1 MKRYVLMFNVALL
14 ALLALGCTKEE
25 PKVEE
30 KTNSNGAEHWQRCW
44 IKYAADGAGMG
55 AVGEETTAS
64 TANGA
69 VIDLAYELGYGYEGV
84 VATQGAVA
92 KCKGD
97 AESILADRMT
107 LERDPAAKAAALQLK
122 DLSTKLQPGDV
133 ILKES
138 SRFSAK
144 PVENWQYD
152 GAPADRK
159 EQKVVSIYGVRT
171 YKSPL
176 TVVSYS
182 ITYDSD
188 QTCYVDLKGTDV
200 KCAQGSKVLI
210 SNTKTSPLPQPYI
223 SLDEA
228 KGKSGFYRPV
238 TGKVYLVPDRFLNR
252 LTMFD

>member
-44 IKYAADGAGMG
+44 IKYAEDGAGKG

-64 TANGA
+64 TKNGA

-97 AESILADRMT
+97 AESILADRKT
-107 LERDPAAKAAALQLK
+107 LEKDPAAKAAALQLK

-144 PVENWQYD
+144 PVENWKAD
-152 GAPADRK
+152 GTDHEAM
-159 EQKVVSIYGVRT
+159 KVVSIYGVRT
-171 YKSPL
+171 YVTPR

-188 QTCYVDLKGTDV
+188 TDCYVDLDATPV

-210 SNTKTSPLPQPYI
+210 PNTATPPALEPYI

-238 TGKVYLVPDRFLNR
+238 TGKVYLVPDRFLKE